1 MRIKEGFKMR
11 SLLKEYVVTAEGS
24 GQVNFNKIIAL
35 NQTAAF
41 LWEKVSGRDFN
52 ESELVS
58 LLLEEYDVTEDVA
71 SADVCNLVLKWR
83 EAGLIDD

>member
-41 LWEKVSGRDFN
+41 LWEKVTGRDFN

>member
-11 SLLKEYVVTAEGS
+11 SLLREYVVTAEGS

-41 LWEKVSGRDFN
+41 LWEKVTGRDFN

>member
-1 MRIKEGFKMR
+1 MRIKDGFKMR

-41 LWEKVSGRDFN
+41 LWEKVSGRDFD
-52 ESELVS
+52 ESELVR

-71 SADVCNLVLKWR
+71 SADVCNLVSKWR

>member
-1 MRIKEGFKMR
+1 MR

-41 LWEKVSGRDFN
+41 LWEKVFGRDFD
-52 ESELVS
+52 ESELVR
-58 LLLEEYDVTEDVA
+58 LLLDEYDVTEDVA
-71 SADVCNLVLKWR
+71 SADVSNLVSKWR

>member
-1 MRIKEGFKMR
+1 M
-11 SLLKEYVVTAEGS
+11 VTAEGS

-41 LWEKVSGRDFN
+41 LWEKVTGRDFN

>member
-11 SLLKEYVVTAEGS
+11 SLLREYVVTAEGS